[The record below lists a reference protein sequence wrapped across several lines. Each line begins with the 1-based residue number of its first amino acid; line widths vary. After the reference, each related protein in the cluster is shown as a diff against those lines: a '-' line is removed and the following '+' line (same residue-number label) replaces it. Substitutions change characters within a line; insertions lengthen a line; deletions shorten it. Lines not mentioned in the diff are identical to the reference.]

1 MSETSTTAMLVGT
14 RDMLAAQA
22 DAVTATVPRVEV
34 EGALASEPPAE
45 LTLEVW
51 RPKEGGQVEKHMVD
65 VAWRREDLE
74 SVLADLDADAI
85 TFSFDRV
92 ALERAIDGAEVEGH
106 GLREAAVVLSIAA
119 AAAVSGASAA
129 SAEPGGAVVSQPS
142 QVQVGGHDE
151 ATFAERGIESGTV
164 AASHDEATYAARG
177 IDPGTVAA
185 SHDEAT
191 YAARGIDPGT
201 VAASHDEATY
211 AARGIDPGTVAASH
225 DEASYA
231 ARGIDPGTV
240 AASHDEASY
249 AARGIDPGTVAAS
262 HDEATYAARGIDP
275 GTVAASH
282 DEATYAA
289 RGIEPGYVPASH
301 DEATLV
307 TRGVTQEP
315 VAVSDTGSG
324 FDLPSVDPAVA
335 AGIVGG
341 LAGAA
346 LIIAAAG
353 FATRRRE
360 PGTA

>member
-22 DAVTATVPRVEV
+22 DAVTATVPRDEV
-34 EGALASEPPAE
+34 EGALTSEPPAE

-51 RPKEGGQVEKHMVD
+51 RPKEGGKVEKHFVD
-65 VAWRREDLE
+65 VAWKREDLE

-129 SAEPGGAVVSQPS
+129 SAEPGGAVVSQAS

-151 ATFAERGIESGTV
+151 ATSAERGIESGTV
-164 AASHDEATYAARG
+164 AASHDEATFAARGIESGTVAASHDEATSAARGIEPGTVAASHDEATFAARG

-191 YAARGIDPGT
+191 VVERGIESGT
-201 VAASHDEATY
+201 VAASHDEAT
-211 AARGIDPGTVAASH
+211 S
-225 DEASYA
+225 
-231 ARGIDPGTV
+231 
-240 AASHDEASY
+240 
-249 AARGIDPGTVAAS
+249 
-262 HDEATYAARGIDP
+262 
-275 GTVAASH
+275 
-282 DEATYAA
+282 AA

-315 VAVSDTGSG
+315 ITTTDTGSG
-324 FDLPSVDPAVA
+324 IDLPSVDPAVT

-353 FATRRRE
+353 FAIRRRE